1 MSNIHTT
8 AIIEEG
14 AKIADSAKIGPYC
27 TIGKDAVISENVELI
42 SHVSVLGKTTIGEG
56 TKVFP
61 FATLGGGAQHL
72 KHMDDDTAT
81 LTIGK
86 NNVIRE
92 HVTMHLGTP
101 IGDGSTK
108 VGDNCLFMV
117 NTHVAH
123 DCVVGNNIVMT
134 NNAVIGGHVHV
145 DDFVILGGNSAV
157 HQWCRIGTRAM
168 VGGMTGVEK
177 DVIPYGLVMGDRA
190 KLCGLNLVG
199 LKRGGYSKEEI
210 NELRKA
216 YRLLFA
222 NEGTL
227 AERIDDA
234 KKIYSDHAIVKE
246 IIEFIQG
253 DSHRNICLAE

>member
-1 MSNIHTT
+1 MSNIHAS

-14 AKIADSAKIGPYC
+14 AKIAESAKIGPFC
-27 TIGKDAVISENVELI
+27 TIGKDAVIEENVELV

-56 TKVFP
+56 TRVFP

-123 DCVVGNNIVMT
+123 DCVVGNNVVMT
-134 NNAVIGGHVHV
+134 NNSVIGGHVNV
-145 DDFVILGGNSAV
+145 DDFVIIGGNSAV
-157 HQWCRIGTRAM
+157 HQWCRIGQRAM

-177 DVIPYGLVMGDRA
+177 DVIPYGLVMGDRS

-199 LKRGGYSKEEI
+199 LKRGGYSKDEI
-210 NELRKA
+210 NDLRKA

-227 AERIDDA
+227 AERIEDA
-234 KKIYSDHAIVKE
+234 KKIYGTHVIVKE

>member
-1 MSNIHTT
+1 MSNIHAT
-8 AIIEEG
+8 AIIEDG
-14 AKIADSAKIGPYC
+14 AKIANSAKIGPYC
-27 TIGKDAVISENVELI
+27 TIGKDAVIGENVELI
-42 SHVSVLGKTTIGEG
+42 SHVSVLGKTTVGEG

-123 DCVVGNNIVMT
+123 DCVVGNNVVMT

-210 NELRKA
+210 NDLRKA

-227 AERIDDA
+227 AERIEDA
-234 KKIYSDHAIVKE
+234 KKIYGGHVIVKE